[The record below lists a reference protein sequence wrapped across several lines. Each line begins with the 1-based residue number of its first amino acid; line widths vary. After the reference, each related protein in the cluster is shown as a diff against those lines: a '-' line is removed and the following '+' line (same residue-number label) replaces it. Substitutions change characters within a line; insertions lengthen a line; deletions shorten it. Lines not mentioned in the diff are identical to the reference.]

1 MTILNPASPH
11 AQRGTFARLLY
22 PWGYPRVMLSTT
34 AQDERIPQRLLVLLT
49 VVIASAAGLVLLTPL
64 NAAWLIMA
72 ALLVTAMA
80 AFASGRHM
88 ALGAG
93 VGSLLNA
100 CSWLVTWYLEHH
112 GLSTYAA
119 WDDALFVPGHLVWLY
134 TIFNL
139 QERATTD
146 GSRLFLAAMAVASAA
161 FLLLLVGTT
170 HHFPLDTAGYVVI
183 ELAILWAAAPLL
195 EAWLQGRAP
204 DGRFFWIFG
213 WLLWWFAS
221 CAHMVNESALGSL
234 DRRTLDLIFFMGAV
248 FQGLGLFSEYRR
260 YRLGLW
266 PFVLGVGGLLLA
278 WTFGIFQVRHA
289 TALTFQG
296 WLALGLLVVLS
307 ATLGL
312 LVAYRERFLRA
323 ENRLRSWLYL
333 LDALMDLTRQ
343 PLDQQQALSMIY
355 IQLKTFLPDLCGLE
369 IPALGD
375 VRMGLS
381 GHAYPILHNQEQFA
395 TLFFWHPPDHFE
407 MKPLADLLA
416 SRLHQFFVQLEWRTK
431 AMTDPLTGLHNR
443 RSFETSIEG
452 FVKASQFRRE
462 PMGLVLMDIDHFK
475 QLNDTYGHDMGD
487 KALAEIGLAIRQ
499 TVRESDL
506 AVRWGGEEFLILFA
520 KLHTHQ
526 QLQTAINR
534 VSDRIKGIKL
544 PDGPPGMTMSIG
556 AVGPAIPSS
565 RKEIAQWIQEAD
577 RALYE
582 AKRAGRN
589 CIRWAEDTKT
599 PDS

>member
-1 MTILNPASPH
+1 MI
-11 AQRGTFARLLY
+11 
-22 PWGYPRVMLSTT
+22 STT
-34 AQDERIPQRLLVLLT
+34 AKDERIPQRLLVLVT
-49 VVIASAAGLVLLTPL
+49 MAMAGAAGLVLFTSL
-64 NAAWLIMA
+64 NAAWLITA
-72 ALLVTAMA
+72 VLLACALVG
-80 AFASGRHM
+80 FSCGRPI

-93 VGSLLNA
+93 IGSLLSA
-100 CSWLVTWYLEHH
+100 CSWLVTWHLERH
-112 GLSTYAA
+112 GLSTYAS
-119 WDDALFVPGHLVWLY
+119 WDDALFVPGHLAWLY

-139 QERATTD
+139 QERATGD
-146 GSRLFLAAMAVASAA
+146 DSRLFLIALALASMA

-170 HHFPLDTAGYVVI
+170 QHFPLDTAVYVVI
-183 ELAILWAAAPLL
+183 ELAILWASTPLL

-213 WLLWWFAS
+213 WLLWWLAS
-221 CAHMVNESALGSL
+221 CAHMVNESALGGL
-234 DRRTLDLIFFMGAV
+234 DRRAPDLMFVMGGV
-248 FQGLGLFSEYRR
+248 FQGLGLFTEHRHA
-260 YRLGLW
+260 RLGLW

-278 WTFGIFQVRHA
+278 WTFGIFQLRHA
-289 TALTFQG
+289 AALAFQG

-307 ATLGL
+307 ASLGL
-312 LVAYRERFLRA
+312 LVAYRGRFLRA

-369 IPALGD
+369 IPALSE
-375 VRMGLS
+375 VRMGLP
-381 GHAYPILHNQEQFA
+381 GHPYPILHNQEQIA
-395 TLFFWHPPDHFE
+395 TLFFQHPPDHFE

-416 SRLHQFFVQLEWRTK
+416 SRLHQFFMHLEWRTK

-443 RSFETSIEG
+443 RSFEASVDG
-452 FVKASQFRRE
+452 FVKASQFRHE

-499 TVRESDL
+499 TVRETDL

-520 KLHTHQ
+520 KLHTRQ
-526 QLQTAINR
+526 QLQAAIGR
-534 VSDRIKGIKL
+534 VSDRIKSIQL
-544 PDGPPGMTMSIG
+544 PDGPPGMTVSIG

-565 RKEIAQWIQEAD
+565 RKEIVQWIQEAD
-577 RALYE
+577 QALYE
-582 AKRAGRN
+582 AKRGGRN
-589 CIRWAEDTKT
+589 CVRWAEDTKT